1 MEGNT
6 ILCPLVD
13 DIIEDIECI
22 ENRDV
27 VDEMITEESLPN
39 KYKRK
44 SNWKEIFRKCKW
56 HNY

>member
-44 SNWKEIFRKCKW
+44 SNWKEICKKCKW